1 MPRAS
6 LRVSAALVRDTFRE
20 ALARKVFWGLFGLST
35 ALILFFLFIMRID
48 VVEGA
53 RATVSLFGQPSG
65 KATEVAKLVRQVHAG
80 IASFLYSAAMFLAV
94 FASAGLVPTIFEAG
108 RIELLLSKPVARY
121 HILLGRYLGNLL
133 VVTLNICYLV
143 AGVWL
148 IFGWKTGIWNK
159 SFLNA
164 ILTSAFMFAVLL
176 SAIILVSVLS
186 ESAALAI
193 MIAFGLMVVSPI
205 LAQHEIMVK
214 LLSSEWSRQV
224 WKGLYYALP
233 KVFDVGRMNMDL
245 VMGRPVGSLAPVWS
259 SAAFAVVMLGA
270 GVYSFSKRNF

>member
-1 MPRAS
+1 MPRAT

-53 RATVSLFGQPSG
+53 RATVSLFGQTSG
-65 KATEVAKLVRQVHAG
+65 KVTEVAKLVRQVHAG
-80 IASFLYSAAMFLAV
+80 IASFLYTAAMFLAV
-94 FASAGLVPTIFEAG
+94 FASAGLIPTIFEAG

-148 IFGWKTGIWNK
+148 IFGWKTGVWNK

-193 MIAFGLMVVSPI
+193 MIAFGLMVLSPI

-245 VMGRPVGSLAPVWS
+245 VMGRPVGSLAPLWS

>member
-1 MPRAS
+1 MRRAS

-53 RATVSLFGQPSG
+53 RATVSLFGQTSG
-65 KATEVAKLVRQVHAG
+65 KATEVTKLVRQVHAG

>member
-1 MPRAS
+1 MRRAS

-65 KATEVAKLVRQVHAG
+65 KATEVSKLVRQVHAG

-148 IFGWKTGIWNK
+148 IFGWKTGIWNR

-245 VMGRPVGSLAPVWS
+245 VMGRPVGSLAPLWS

>member
-1 MPRAS
+1 
-6 LRVSAALVRDTFRE
+6 VSAALVRDTLRE

-53 RATVSLFGQPSG
+53 RATVSLFGQSSG
-65 KATEVAKLVRQVHAG
+65 KVTEVNKLVRQVHAG

-94 FASAGLVPTIFEAG
+94 FASAGLIPTIFEAG

-121 HILLGRYLGNLL
+121 HILVGRFLGNLL

-148 IFGWKTGIWNK
+148 IFGWKTGVWNK

-164 ILTSAFMFAVLL
+164 IATSTFMFAVLL
-176 SAIILVSVLS
+176 SVIILVSVLS
-186 ESAALAI
+186 ESAALAT

-224 WKGLYYALP
+224 WKGLYHVLP

-245 VMGRPVGSLAPVWS
+245 VMGRSVGSLAPVWS

>member
-1 MPRAS
+1 

-53 RATVSLFGQPSG
+53 RATVSLFGQTSG
-65 KATEVAKLVRQVHAG
+65 KVTEVAKLVRQVHAG
-80 IASFLYSAAMFLAV
+80 IASFLYTAAMFLAV
-94 FASAGLVPTIFEAG
+94 FASAGLIPTIFEAG

-148 IFGWKTGIWNK
+148 IFGWKTGVWNR

-245 VMGRPVGSLAPVWS
+245 VMGRPVGSLAPLWS

>member
-1 MPRAS
+1 MPRATF
-6 LRVSAALVRDTFRE
+6 RVSAALVRDTFRE

-53 RATVSLFGQPSG
+53 RATVSLFGQSSG
-65 KATEVAKLVRQVHAG
+65 KVTEVTKLVRQVHAG

-94 FASAGLVPTIFEAG
+94 FASAGLIPSIFEAG

-148 IFGWKTGIWNK
+148 IFGWKTGVWNK

-164 ILTSAFMFAVLL
+164 ITASVFMFAVLL
-176 SAIILVSVLS
+176 SVIALVSVLS
-186 ESAALAI
+186 ESAALAT
-193 MIAFGLMVVSPI
+193 MITFGLMVVSPI

-224 WKGLYYALP
+224 WKGLYHALP

-245 VMGRPVGSLAPVWS
+245 VMGRPLGSLAPLWS

>member
-1 MPRAS
+1 MPRAT

-53 RATVSLFGQPSG
+53 RATVSLFGQTSG
-65 KATEVAKLVRQVHAG
+65 KVTEVAKLVRQVHAG
-80 IASFLYSAAMFLAV
+80 IASFLYTAAMFLAV
-94 FASAGLVPTIFEAG
+94 FASAGLIPTIFEAG

-148 IFGWKTGIWNK
+148 IFGWKTGVWNR

-193 MIAFGLMVVSPI
+193 MIAFGLMVLSPI

>member
-65 KATEVAKLVRQVHAG
+65 KATEVSKLVRQVHAG
-80 IASFLYSAAMFLAV
+80 MASFLYSAAMFLAV

-148 IFGWKTGIWNK
+148 IFGWKTGVWNR

-245 VMGRPVGSLAPVWS
+245 VMGRPVGSLAPLWS

>member
-1 MPRAS
+1 MPRAT

-53 RATVSLFGQPSG
+53 RATVSLFGQTSG
-65 KATEVAKLVRQVHAG
+65 KVTEVAKLVRQVHAG
-80 IASFLYSAAMFLAV
+80 IASFLYTAAMFLAV
-94 FASAGLVPTIFEAG
+94 FASAGLIPTIFEAG

-148 IFGWKTGIWNK
+148 IFGWKTGVWNR

-245 VMGRPVGSLAPVWS
+245 VMGRPVGSLAPLWS

>member
-1 MPRAS
+1 

-53 RATVSLFGQPSG
+53 RATVSLFGQSSG
-65 KATEVAKLVRQVHAG
+65 KVTEVAKLVRQVHAG
-80 IASFLYSAAMFLAV
+80 IASFLYTAAMFLAV
-94 FASAGLVPTIFEAG
+94 FASAGLIPTIFEAG

-148 IFGWKTGIWNK
+148 IFGWKTGVWNR

-245 VMGRPVGSLAPVWS
+245 VMGRPVGSLAPLWS

>member
-1 MPRAS
+1 MPRAT

-53 RATVSLFGQPSG
+53 RATVSLFGQTSG
-65 KATEVAKLVRQVHAG
+65 KVTEVAKLVRQVHAG
-80 IASFLYSAAMFLAV
+80 IASFLYTAAMFLAV
-94 FASAGLVPTIFEAG
+94 FASAGLIPTIFEAG

-148 IFGWKTGIWNK
+148 IFGWKTGVWNK

-193 MIAFGLMVVSPI
+193 MIAFGLMVLSPI

>member
-80 IASFLYSAAMFLAV
+80 MASFLYSAAMFLAV

-148 IFGWKTGIWNK
+148 IFGWKTGVWNR

-259 SAAFAVVMLGA
+259 SAAFAGVMLGA

>member
-65 KATEVAKLVRQVHAG
+65 KATEVSKLVRQVHAG
-80 IASFLYSAAMFLAV
+80 MASFLYSAAMFLAV

-148 IFGWKTGIWNK
+148 IFGWKTGVWNR

-233 KVFDVGRMNMDL
+233 KVFDVGRMKMDL

>member
-1 MPRAS
+1 
-6 LRVSAALVRDTFRE
+6 VSAALVRDTFRE

-65 KATEVAKLVRQVHAG
+65 KATEVSKLVRQVHAG
-80 IASFLYSAAMFLAV
+80 MASFLYSAAMFLAV

-148 IFGWKTGIWNK
+148 IFGWKTGVWNR

-245 VMGRPVGSLAPVWS
+245 VMGRPVGSLAPLWS

>member
-65 KATEVAKLVRQVHAG
+65 KATEVSKLVRQVHAG
-80 IASFLYSAAMFLAV
+80 MASFLYSAAMFLAV

-148 IFGWKTGIWNK
+148 IFGWKTGVWNK

-233 KVFDVGRMNMDL
+233 KVFDVGKMNMDL
-245 VMGRPVGSLAPVWS
+245 VMGRPVGSLAPLWS

>member
-1 MPRAS
+1 MPRAT
-6 LRVSAALVRDTFRE
+6 LRVSLALVRDTFRE

-53 RATVSLFGQPSG
+53 RATVSLFGQTSG
-65 KATEVAKLVRQVHAG
+65 KVTEVAKLVRQVHAG
-80 IASFLYSAAMFLAV
+80 IASFLYTAAMFLAV
-94 FASAGLVPTIFEAG
+94 FASAGLIPTIFEAG

-148 IFGWKTGIWNK
+148 IFGWKTGVWNK

-193 MIAFGLMVVSPI
+193 MIAFGLMVLSPI
-205 LAQHEIMVK
+205 LAQHQIMVK

-233 KVFDVGRMNMDL
+233 KVFDVGKMNMDL
-245 VMGRPVGSLAPVWS
+245 VMGRPLGSLAPLWS

>member
-65 KATEVAKLVRQVHAG
+65 KATEVSKLVRQVHAG
-80 IASFLYSAAMFLAV
+80 MASFLYSAAMFLAV

-245 VMGRPVGSLAPVWS
+245 VMGRPVGSLAPLWS